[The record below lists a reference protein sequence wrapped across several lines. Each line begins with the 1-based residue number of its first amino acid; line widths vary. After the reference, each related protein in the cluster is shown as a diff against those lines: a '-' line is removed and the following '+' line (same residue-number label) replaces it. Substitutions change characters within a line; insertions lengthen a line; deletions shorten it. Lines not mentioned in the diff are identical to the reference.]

1 MYTSFLM
8 VHNVQQHCC
17 VFHTLS
23 SWSLPRHF
31 QCHKNVNSLVK
42 IYYIKQHFHLFGI
55 EIGCSF
61 AHIKLQNNFN
71 LWQNHVPQS
80 GHCVDI
86 VSTISIHLKRF
97 CRLFV
102 DIQIGIRAH
111 SNESWFPKKSGHI
124 RARVWLFVVYVP
136 FIVWKYALVQLSIID
151 IVLYCIVSK
160 TLLLNF
166 IR

>member
-8 VHNVQQHCC
+8 VHSNMYGNIV
-17 VFHTLS
+17 VFFILYLLEVYHS
-23 SWSLPRHF
+23 ISK
-31 QCHKNVNSLVK
+31 CHKNVNSLVK

-61 AHIKLQNNFN
+61 AHIKLRNNFN
-71 LWQNHVPQS
+71 LWQNHVPRS

-102 DIQIGIRAH
+102 DIQIGIRTH

-124 RARVWLFVVYVP
+124 LARMTVCVCA
-136 FIVWKYALVQLSIID
+136 IHCTWKYALVQLSIID
-151 IVLYCIVSK
+151 IVLYCFQDIVA
-160 TLLLNF
+160 
-166 IR
+166 